1 MKPKKSKPAR
11 KSPKT
16 TLKTAAGAGY
26 SGTPLPKKLGVKP
39 DTKLFVS
46 RAPSEFAAALG
57 ELPPGAALTTRA
69 ADSTLALFF
78 LRSRAELLAALP
90 KVVER
95 AAAGN
100 VWLAW
105 PKKTSG
111 VASDLTENV
120 VRDDCLPHGIV
131 DYKVAAI
138 DETWSGLAFA
148 RRKGK

>member
-1 MKPKKSKPAR
+1 MATKKSKRAP
-11 KSPKT
+11 
-16 TLKTAAGAGY
+16 AGY

-39 DTKLFVS
+39 DTTLFVS
-46 RAPSEFAAALG
+46 RAPAGFERTLG
-57 ELPPGAALTTRA
+57 ELPPGAVLTTRA
-69 ADSTLALFF
+69 AGSTLALFF

-90 KVVER
+90 KIVER
-95 AAAGN
+95 AAAGS

-111 VASDLTENV
+111 ITSDLAENV

>member
-1 MKPKKSKPAR
+1 MTAKRKTPPKKATVSKTP
-11 KSPKT
+11 
-16 TLKTAAGAGY
+16 AGY

-46 RAPSEFAAALG
+46 RAPADFESTLG
-57 ELPPGAALTTRA
+57 ELPSGATLTTRA
-69 ADSTLALFF
+69 AGSTLAIFF
-78 LRSRAELLAALP
+78 LRSRAELVAALP

-95 AAAGN
+95 AAAGS

-105 PKKTSG
+105 PKLSSG
-111 VASDLTENV
+111 VVSDLNEGV
-120 VRDDCLPHGIV
+120 VRTQALEHGIV

-138 DETWSGLAFA
+138 DHTWSGLAFA